1 MEKFISGEAVKG
13 VETITLHKLYEIMI
27 VELLEKE
34 LFREVIDYLQRI
46 LRIESQ
52 IKN

>member
-1 MEKFISGEAVKG
+1 VQRDSKKA
-13 VETITLHKLYEIMI
+13 VETITLHKLYEILI

-34 LFREVIDYLQRI
+34 LFREVIDYLQKI
-46 LRIESQ
+46 LQLESQ